1 MRVLNRLFF
10 IAFLLFI
17 HCAKDNGDSPE
28 SEKPVVFA
36 VETNGSQL
44 PYMMVETSKTI
55 INEPKVAANLRVF
68 LNKSLAYETPIGIE
82 YRGSTSYRMS
92 DKKSYGIETWDAG
105 GLDAPYAFLNY
116 PEEEDYIFMGH
127 VFRASQNTIF
137 DPSLMH
143 H

>member
-1 MRVLNRLFF
+1 MNKYFPMRVFNRLFF

-17 HCAKDNGDSPE
+17 SCAKDTEDSPE

-36 VETNGSQL
+36 VETNESQL
-44 PYMMVETSKTI
+44 PYMMVETPKTI
-55 INEPKVAANLRVF
+55 LNEPKVAANLRVF
-68 LNKSLAYETPIGIE
+68 LNKSLVHETPIGIE

-92 DKKSYGIETWDAG
+92 DKKSYGIETWDTG

-127 VFRASQNTIF
+127 VF
-137 DPSLMH
+137 
-143 H
+143 

>member
-1 MRVLNRLFF
+1 MPFYYLFS
-10 IAFLLFI
+10 
-17 HCAKDNGDSPE
+17 CAKDNGDSPE

-44 PYMMVETSKTI
+44 PYMMVETPKTI
-55 INEPKVAANLRVF
+55 LNEPKVAANLRVF
-68 LNKSLAYETPIGIE
+68 LNKSLAHETPIGIE

-127 VFRASQNTIF
+127 VFRASQNTVF
-137 DPSLMH
+137 DPFSHAPLYRS
-143 H
+143 